1 MVFSGDDELLVWL
14 SSEGV
19 TIFPHV
25 LSVLRSRGG
34 VPTCLSVSVVNRM
47 VINDHA

>member
-14 SSEGV
+14 GSEAV

-25 LSVLRSRGG
+25 LSVLRSWG
-34 VPTCLSVSVVNRM
+34 
-47 VINDHA
+47 